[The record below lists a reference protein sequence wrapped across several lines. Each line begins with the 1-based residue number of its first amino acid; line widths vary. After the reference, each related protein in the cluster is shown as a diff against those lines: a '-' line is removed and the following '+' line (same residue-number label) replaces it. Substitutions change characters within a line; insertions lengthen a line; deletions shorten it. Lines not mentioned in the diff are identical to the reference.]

1 MKKFTKIV
9 SLLLVSV
16 MMLTMLTA
24 CGGKKNN
31 GGSSGYP
38 STGSITVDGKTA
50 TYSKNFSEKSEII
63 SGANYILEA
72 LECGTL
78 TADSSLED
86 KAVDALNV
94 LATAGT
100 DAEDDEAY
108 MKQLMEQL
116 SKKGLDYNKI
126 VVLYEDEEI
135 GMTLDQQLALY
146 PAMLKEVQNIS
157 VSKIGLIK
165 ATAVTE
171 EASTVYVGYLG

>member
-9 SLLLVSV
+9 SLLLACV

-38 STGSITVDGKTA
+38 ATGSVTVDGVTA

-63 SGANYILEA
+63 SEANTILKLA
-72 LECGTL
+72 GYNTL
-78 TADSSLED
+78 TADSSLDD
-86 KAVDALNV
+86 KAVDVLKA
-94 LATAGT
+94 LATADDD
-100 DAEDDEAY
+100 DALA
-108 MKQLMEQL
+108 EQL
-116 SKKGLDYNKI
+116 SKKGLDINK
-126 VVLYEDEEI
+126 VVLLYEDEEV
-135 GMTLDQQLALY
+135 ALSTELVGY
-146 PAMLKEVQNIS
+146 VALLKELHNTS